1 MKQLRL
7 QFYDQNDLPFETEI
21 IASQTMDYIVTKGAM
36 ALYEKYLLEKLA
48 EFEA

>member
-1 MKQLRL
+1 
-7 QFYDQNDLPFETEI
+7 
-21 IASQTMDYIVTKGAM
+21 MDYLVTKGAM